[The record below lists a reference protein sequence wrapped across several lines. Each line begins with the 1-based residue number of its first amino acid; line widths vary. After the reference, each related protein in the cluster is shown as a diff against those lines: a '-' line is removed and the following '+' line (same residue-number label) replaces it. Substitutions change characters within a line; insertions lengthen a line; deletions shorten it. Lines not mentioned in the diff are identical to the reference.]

1 MKIQDLTKMNRK
13 AKKNHLIQKK
23 RAKIWPTDGS
33 QSVYTTRHLA
43 GNFPIFS
50 QNISSVFERFR
61 PFLEDA
67 SHSGWFR
74 LIKDISF

>member
-61 PFLEDA
+61 PFSEDA

-74 LIKDISF
+74 LIKDSSF